1 MKLENRLDA
10 QIEAMFHDAH
20 PVGCPTDP
28 FEKQSFLRGHALLA
42 LLKVKGTRLGR
53 PEIVV
58 VEDHTNPLPDGRP
71 SLDWGADLDLPHEL
85 LEQLR
90 PTASVCTVTVRNGVV
105 IEAPGRLDFGRE
117 HTVGEPGPTTGPA
130 RAVRDLCDPWVPCPV
145 QPNEVAS
152 RDLVAPWRQNGF
164 GEFAAVV

>member
-1 MKLENRLDA
+1 MGRWSVHLDPETWLKLENRLDA

-28 FEKQSFLRGHALLA
+28 FEKQSFLHGHALLA

-105 IEAPGRLDFGRE
+105 IEAPGRLDLGAR
-117 HTVGEPGPTTGPA
+117 HGWRTGPNDGPCTGCT
-130 RAVRDLCDPWVPCPV
+130 RPVRSLGA
-145 QPNEVAS
+145 AS
-152 RDLVAPWRQNGF
+152 GTAERNCIT
-164 GEFAAVV
+164 